1 MEERLSS
8 LKNDLANA
16 NRGSRVEGAKVSPV
30 IVDNYLSKLTEDKE
44 DKDLEIASY
53 EGVLYDLRRKERGLL
68 NEYRERESGV
78 VGDPG
83 DKWW

>member
-1 MEERLSS
+1 M
-8 LKNDLANA
+8 KNDLANA

>member
-30 IVDNYLSKLTEDKE
+30 IVDNYLSKLTEDKQ
-44 DKDLEIASY
+44 DKDL
-53 EGVLYDLRRKERGLL
+53 
-68 NEYRERESGV
+68 
-78 VGDPG
+78 
-83 DKWW
+83 

>member
-1 MEERLSS
+1 M
-8 LKNDLANA
+8 KNDLANA

-83 DKWW
+83 EKWW